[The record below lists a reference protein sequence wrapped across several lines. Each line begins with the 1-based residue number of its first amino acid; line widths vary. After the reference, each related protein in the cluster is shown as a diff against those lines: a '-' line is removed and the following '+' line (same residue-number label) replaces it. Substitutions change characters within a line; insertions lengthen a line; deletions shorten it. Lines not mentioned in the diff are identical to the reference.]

1 MLEYKP
7 MVTTGSNA
15 SGAYQAA
22 CNGQVVVV
30 VDVID
35 MSTTLEAALQEG
47 ALYVLGASPV
57 SCRAPVPVNPTA
69 VGSYAAQ
76 KAKELNS
83 EVVVIA
89 EPRIGNASERLE
101 RAAGCLEGL
110 HSGGIQE
117 IGVYPNQGAETAKLV
132 DFKDKIVI
140 AVTDCGGAAFDAAFN
155 AGAPVV
161 TATVARTPGYTG
173 WDNAR
178 NALNRAFELA
188 EKEERG
194 IALIAASSKAL
205 EDVLAVHY
213 LAEYLLN
220 K

>member
-132 DFKDKIVI
+132 DFKDKIV
-140 AVTDCGGAAFDAAFN
+140 
-155 AGAPVV
+155 
-161 TATVARTPGYTG
+161 RTPGYTG